1 MLIYFNNSGIV
12 KKTLRTKVYESEHEF
27 LCKIHKNNEL
37 KGKFKNLTLKLL
49 SNEKYNHQIYIA
61 YYQNELDFENILE
74 QDKLYS
80 VIFKITT
87 GKLDFPLS
95 KTSLVTNKI
104 ENIEDIRKLL
114 KKNEDKDE
122 DEYDEDDEDDE
133 EYDED
138 EDNAEDD
145 EDDGDDGDNDEDEDE
160 EEEEEDE
167 EEKKRLKEEKKI
179 LMKRKKSLTNY
190 FKNKKNEIKIEEYT
204 Y

>member
-12 KKTLRTKVYESEHEF
+12 KKTLRTKVYDSEYEF

-49 SNEKYNHQIYIA
+49 SNDKYNHQIYIA

-122 DEYDEDDEDDE
+122 DEYDEDDDN
-133 EYDED
+133 ED
-138 EDNAEDD
+138 EDDDDEEDD
-145 EDDGDDGDNDEDEDE
+145 EDDGDDGDDRDNDEEED
-160 EEEEEDE
+160 EEEEDE
-167 EEKKRLKEEKKI
+167 EEKNRLKEEKKI
-179 LMKRKKSLTNY
+179 LIKRKKSLTNY
-190 FKNKKNEIKIEEYT
+190 FKNKKNEIEIEEYI